1 MNRFIR
7 LVATSFA
14 ILAGVAAYAEA
25 ASPPIR
31 PGQELTLAQAVQI
44 ALTLHPRI
52 LASES
57 ELDAA
62 HEGVGIARSQL
73 LPQAYGIG
81 EYLRGTDNAIGDTAF
96 IGGYEFPRLPGTP
109 HLHSADAGTSFS
121 THDNFL
127 TGVSVRQYLFDF
139 GRVRGLIH
147 EQQYEDQ
154 AARARYDLA
163 RLNLILEVSERY
175 FDVLATTA
183 QIGVYQKA
191 VEERQEQLHEA
202 RLMAQAELKP
212 QIDVYTTQAQLSRA
226 QLDLI
231 RAQNAGADAR
241 VALDNAMG
249 LSENDLNYR
258 MANQLSWNP
267 INVALPRLLD
277 EAFTQRPDLQMM
289 AHQAQAAGAR
299 VKIYRSDYF
308 PTVQGAGDYETMG
321 TGLPASNNFDVG
333 VVVTWPIFNGFQ
345 TTHQV
350 AQAKYNQDAIKHQI
364 EDLRQQIVLDVTRS
378 FLDWQAS
385 VTAIRQAQSVLDAS
399 QEELHL
405 AEHRYQAGL
414 GNVVELED
422 AQTRF
427 TQDSAG
433 YVDALY
439 GYAITHAAVDHATG
453 SALMNLGA
461 AVQ

>member
-1 MNRFIR
+1 MIRFTF
-7 LVATSFA
+7 VFAVSFSL
-14 ILAGVAAYAEA
+14 ILGLSAEA
-25 ASPPIR
+25 IAAEVPIR
-31 PGQELTLAQAVQI
+31 PGQELTLEQAVQV

-52 LASES
+52 LASAS
-57 ELDAA
+57 ELGAA
-62 HEGVGIARSQL
+62 HEGVGIAESQL
-73 LPQAYGIG
+73 LPQTYGIG
-81 EYLRGTDNAIGDTAF
+81 EYLRGTDNGIGDTAY

-109 HLHSADAGTSFS
+109 HNRPADAAQSSS

-127 TGVSVRQYLFDF
+127 TGLSIRQYLFDF

-147 EQQYEDQ
+147 EQQYEAE
-154 AARARYDLA
+154 AAKARYDLA
-163 RLNLILEVSERY
+163 RLNLILEVSQRY
-175 FDVLATTA
+175 FDVLATKA
-183 QIGVYQKA
+183 QIKVYEKS
-191 VEERQEQLHEA
+191 VEQRQEHLHEA

-212 QIDVYTTQAQLSRA
+212 QIDVYTTQAQLARS

-231 RAQNAGADAR
+231 RARNAAADAK

-249 LSENDLNYR
+249 LSENALEYH
-258 MANQLSWNP
+258 MADQLTWDP
-267 INVALPRLLD
+267 INTALPQLLGD
-277 EAFTQRPDLQMM
+277 ALGMRPDLQMM

-333 VVVTWPIFNGFQ
+333 IVVSWPIFNGFQ
-345 TTHQV
+345 TEHQV
-350 AQAKYNQDAIKHQI
+350 AQAKYNQAAIKHQI
-364 EDLRQQIVLDVTRS
+364 EALRQQIVLEVTRS

-385 VTAIRQAQSVLDAS
+385 VAAIGKAQSVLDAS

-405 AEHRYQAGL
+405 AEHRYKEGL
-414 GNVVELED
+414 GNVIELED

-427 TQDSAG
+427 TLDSAN

-439 GYAITHAAVDHATG
+439 GYAIAK
-453 SALMNLGA
+453 A
-461 AVQ
+461 AVQHATARSLLTLGRGAQ